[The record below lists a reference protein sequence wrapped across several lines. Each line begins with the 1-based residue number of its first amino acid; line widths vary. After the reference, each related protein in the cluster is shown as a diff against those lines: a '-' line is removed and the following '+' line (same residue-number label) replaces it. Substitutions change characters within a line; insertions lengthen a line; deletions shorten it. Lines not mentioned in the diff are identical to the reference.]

1 MKQGLFFDGVN
12 MPRNDLAINQRLQTA
27 SLILTNA
34 AFTSTAIFYHAAMA
48 A

>member
-1 MKQGLFFDGVN
+1 MKEGLFFNGVH
-12 MPRNDLAINQRLQTA
+12 MPCDDLAINQRLQTA

-34 AFTSTAIFYHAAMA
+34 AFTPTAVFYHAAMA